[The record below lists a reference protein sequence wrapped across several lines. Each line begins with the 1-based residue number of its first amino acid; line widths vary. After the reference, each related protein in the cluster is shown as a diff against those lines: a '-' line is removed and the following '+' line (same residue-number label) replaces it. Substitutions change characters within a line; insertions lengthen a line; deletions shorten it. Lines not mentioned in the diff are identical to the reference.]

1 MPIFILRV
9 FVLYLPRYTFY
20 VDILT
25 VDVQPTFLLFLAMT
39 GDRTG
44 GGGSPK
50 SSVVKI
56 AQKSQKVVLLIV
68 RGFVAKIFLK

>member
-44 GGGSPK
+44 GSPK

>member
-44 GGGSPK
+44 GGSPK